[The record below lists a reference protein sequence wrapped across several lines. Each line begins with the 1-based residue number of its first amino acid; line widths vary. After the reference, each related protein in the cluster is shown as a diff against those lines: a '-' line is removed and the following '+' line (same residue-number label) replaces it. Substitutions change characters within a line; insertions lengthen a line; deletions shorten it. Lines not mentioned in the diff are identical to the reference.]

1 MLWII
6 GFFTVILV
14 IDCLLLVLLVL
25 VQLPKKEAGIG
36 QAFGGAATDALF
48 GAGSGN
54 ALTKMTK
61 YATGIFFVLTLA
73 IYIMYNHEARA
84 RAGGFATRVQQA
96 ARDSENQPAKPPP
109 ANLGSLTNNKA
120 IESNKATQA
129 GTNAK
134 GGLLTQ
140 PNPEAEVPTTTTAP
154 APAPKPAPVT
164 NK

>member
-84 RAGGFATRVQQA
+84 RSGGFVTRVQQA
-96 ARDSENQPAKPPP
+96 ARDSETQPAKPPP
-109 ANLGSLTNNKA
+109 ANLGSLTNKA
-120 IESNKATQA
+120 IESNKPTQA

-140 PNPEAEVPTTTTAP
+140 PNPAAEDPATTTAP
-154 APAPKPAPVT
+154 APASKPAPVT

>member
-1 MLWII
+1 
-6 GFFTVILV
+6 
-14 IDCLLLVLLVL
+14 VL

-84 RAGGFATRVQQA
+84 RSGGFATRVQQA
-96 ARDSENQPAKPPP
+96 GRDADSPTSAKGTPGG
-109 ANLGSLTNNKA
+109 ASLITNGPKA
-120 IESNKATQA
+120 AAT
-129 GTNAK
+129 GTNAVK
-134 GGLLTQ
+134 NLLTH

>member
-96 ARDSENQPAKPPP
+96 ARDSESPKALP
-109 ANLGSLTNNKA
+109 ANLGSVSNK
-120 IESNKATQA
+120 IESNKPGAV
-129 GTNAK
+129 GTNVPK

-140 PNPEAEVPTTTTAP
+140 PAPTTAP
-154 APAPKPAPVT
+154 APAPNPAPVT